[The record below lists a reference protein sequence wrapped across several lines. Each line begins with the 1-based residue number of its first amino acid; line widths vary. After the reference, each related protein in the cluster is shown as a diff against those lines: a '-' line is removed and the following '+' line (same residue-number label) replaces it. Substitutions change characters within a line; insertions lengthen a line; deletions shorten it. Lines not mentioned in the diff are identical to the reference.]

1 MTDDARKLGNS
12 AMKSEIAAEPAHI
25 KYDPATLTLRCLGT
39 WTIHGISELE
49 STSFFQ
55 DQLQYPVQTV
65 DAGSIT
71 GMDTG
76 GAWLLQ
82 QLIASLKQSA
92 GNISLIG
99 LQHEHQRLL
108 QLVSGGRKG
117 QRPAIPLTPGILEK
131 TGRLAWNHAEQALSL
146 LTFIGEVNIYVL
158 RSIAHPSRIRWRPF
172 LGSLQTAGI
181 NALPIIGLLIFL
193 VGVVLAYQG
202 GTQLRLYG
210 ANIFIVELVT
220 LTMVREM
227 APLMAAII
235 VAGRTGSAITAQI
248 GTMQVTEEIDALR
261 TLGIPPMEQLVL
273 PKIFALVL
281 ALPLLTVFADM
292 VGIFGGM
299 VMAHIF
305 LAVEIHEFAERIPEV
320 VPLSSFLIGV
330 GKAPVFAIIIAA
342 VGCFQGFRVRGGA
355 ESVGQHTTASVVQ
368 AIFLVIIAD
377 AVFSIL
383 FSWLGI

>member
-1 MTDDARKLGNS
+1 
-12 AMKSEIAAEPAHI
+12 MKSKIATEPAHI
-25 KYDPATLTLRCLGT
+25 KYDPTTLTLRCLGT
-39 WTIHGISELE
+39 WTIHGISGLE
-49 STSFFQ
+49 STLPFQ
-55 DQLQYPVQTV
+55 DQLQRPVQTV
-65 DAGSIT
+65 DASGIA

-82 QLIASLKQSA
+82 QLIVSLKQSA
-92 GNISLIG
+92 RNVSLIG
-99 LQHEHQRLL
+99 LRHEHQRLL
-108 QLVSGGRKG
+108 QLVPDSRKG
-117 QRPAIPLTPGILEK
+117 QRPAIPPTPGILEK
-131 TGRLAWNHAEQALSL
+131 TGRLAWAHAEQALSL
-146 LTFIGEVNIYVL
+146 LAFIGEVNIYAL
-158 RSIAHPSRIRWRPF
+158 RSIAHPSRIRWQPF
-172 LGSLQTAGI
+172 LSNLQTAGI

-220 LTMVREM
+220 LTMVREL

-235 VAGRTGSAITAQI
+235 IAGRTGSAITAQI

-273 PKIFALVL
+273 PKILALIL

-305 LAVEIHEFAERIPEV
+305 LAVEIREFAERIPEV

-330 GKAPVFAIIIAA
+330 GKAPVFAVIIAT

>member
-1 MTDDARKLGNS
+1 MGNATMKPETAANPARI
-12 AMKSEIAAEPAHI
+12 E
-25 KYDPATLTLRCLGT
+25 YDPATSTLRCLGT
-39 WTIHGISELE
+39 WTLYGISQLE
-49 STSFFQ
+49 QTLPLSQSHP
-55 DQLQYPVQTV
+55 PVHAV
-65 DAGSIT
+65 DASGIT
-71 GMDTG
+71 QMDTG

-82 QLIASLKQSA
+82 
-92 GNISLIG
+92 
-99 LQHEHQRLL
+99 RLL
-108 QLVSGGRKG
+108 ADLEQQTRPIPCKGLGQEQQKLLRLVQGGSTSQQLTTA
-117 QRPAIPLTPGILEK
+117 PPPGILERI
-131 TGRLAWNHAEQALSL
+131 GRLSWAHVEEALSFL
-146 LTFIGEVNIYVL
+146 AFIGETLLYFL
-158 RSIAHPSRIRWRPF
+158 RSMAHPSRIRWRPF
-172 LGSLQTAGI
+172 LSNLQTAGI
-181 NALPIIGLLIFL
+181 NALPIVGLLIFL

-202 GTQLRLYG
+202 GIQLRAYG

-220 LTMVREM
+220 LTMVREL

-235 VAGRTGSAITAQI
+235 IAGRTGSAFTAQI

-299 VMAHIF
+299 VMSQA
-305 LAVEIHEFAERIPEV
+305 LLEVEFREFAQRIPEV

-330 GKAPVFAIIIAA
+330 GKAPVFAVIIAT
-342 VGCFQGFRVRGGA
+342 VGCYQGFRVGGGA
-355 ESVGQHTTASVVQ
+355 ESVGRHTTTSVVQ

-377 AVFSIL
+377 ATFSIL